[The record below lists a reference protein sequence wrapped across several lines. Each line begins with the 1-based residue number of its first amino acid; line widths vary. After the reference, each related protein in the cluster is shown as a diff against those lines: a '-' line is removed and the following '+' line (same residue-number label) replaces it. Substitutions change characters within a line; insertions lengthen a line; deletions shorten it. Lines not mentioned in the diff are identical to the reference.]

1 MKEARLSTWLFVL
14 LCSNNTEYW
23 MLGLFIQH
31 NTCIELFFHQ
41 FAFICKR
48 KSDDINR
55 YLS

>member
-31 NTCIELFFHQ
+31 NTCFELFFHHL
-41 FAFICKR
+41 AFICKR
-48 KSDDINR
+48 KSDDINI
-55 YLS
+55 YVS